1 LSGDLFF
8 ALNIYM
14 DNTITPPQITISDL
28 VTIKDLIDVACS
40 RGAFRANEMTSV
52 GEVYDRLTGFLN
64 TVIASAQ
71 AEADQT
77 GEAE

>member
-1 LSGDLFF
+1 MSGDLFF

-14 DNTITPPQITISDL
+14 DNTITPPQITIEDL
-28 VTIKDLIDVACS
+28 ITIKNLIDVSCS
-40 RGAFRANEMTSV
+40 RGAFKADEMTSV

-77 GEAE
+77 GETE

>member
-1 LSGDLFF
+1 
-8 ALNIYM
+8 M
-14 DNTITPPQITISDL
+14 DNTITPPQITIEDL
-28 VTIKDLIDVACS
+28 ITIKNLIDVSCS
-40 RGAFRANEMTSV
+40 RGAFKADEMSSV

>member
-1 LSGDLFF
+1 
-8 ALNIYM
+8 M
-14 DNTITPPQITISDL
+14 DNTITPPQITINDL
-28 VTIKDLIDVACS
+28 AVLKELVDLACS

-52 GEVYDRLTGFLN
+52 GEIYDKLTVFLN

-71 AEADQT
+71 ADADQK

>member
-1 LSGDLFF
+1 MSGDLFF

-14 DNTITPPQITISDL
+14 ENTTPTQITISDL